1 MSVFTFLFN
10 LFDDEEALTEYAN
23 DPDGYT
29 EDHLPEGMTSAEF
42 YEGVQGVCDA
52 LPPEQAAVLR
62 SAYGID
68 APEGYDGPTYDAP
81 PLPPAPP
88 QQPGE
93 SDGDYLVRQ
102 INHYTDVVN
111 VTNQHFEDNDT
122 TTIND
127 QDTTIDNSVNQEI
140 TAFGDV
146 NQDFDNDVVTGDDN
160 ALGGDDSQVNS
171 GDGAVQVGGN
181 VTDATI
187 ATGDVE
193 GSVTGDVYDSVVGDE
208 NQAIVDSS
216 VGAAAFGE
224 GDAINAENVAQD
236 GSTIIDGPDGGVVV
250 PRLVEPGYE
259 PEGSTVN
266 ANTGDGT
273 QTVVDDSTISESAVG
288 EGNTVQSNDVD
299 IDADDGGA
307 VAYGEGSTAEG
318 TEIDS
323 YNEGGTTQIADDY
336 ATQQGAT
343 DNSVNDSYDVENSGN
358 LDQSIN
364 DSYDIEDSFDA
375 TDSGNVDN
383 SFNEDNDTT
392 ETTVEDD
399 DLIDL

>member
-1 MSVFTFLFN
+1 MNRLAETNQGNQSFTSQGG
-10 LFDDEEALTEYAN
+10 AAN
-23 DPDGYT
+23 FAG
-29 EDHLPEGMTSAEF
+29 S
-42 YEGVQGVCDA
+42 GVVN
-52 LPPEQAAVLR
+52 LPP
-62 SAYGID
+62 
-68 APEGYDGPTYDAP
+68 P
-81 PLPPAPP
+81 PPAYDSYEASGDGGGL
-88 QQPGE
+88 QGAIE
-93 SDGDYLVRQ
+93 S
-102 INHYTDVVN
+102 INHYTSVVN
-111 VTNQHFEDNDT
+111 ETDQYYQDNDT

-127 QDTTIDNSVNQEI
+127 QDTSIDNSVNQEI

-250 PRLVEPGYE
+250 PRLVQPGYE

-307 VAYGEGSTAEG
+307 VAFGDGSSAEG
-318 TEIDS
+318 TDIDS
-323 YNEGGTTQIADDY
+323 TNVGGTTQIADDD

-343 DNSVNDSYDVENSGN
+343 DNSVNDSFDTEDSFNT
-358 LDQSIN
+358 DQSVN
-364 DSYDIEDSFDA
+364 DSFDVEDSFDA
-375 TDSGNVDN
+375 TDSFNTAD
-383 SFNEDNDTT
+383 SFNQDNDTT
-392 ETTVEDD
+392 TETVEDD